1 MKIKIC
7 GLSRPADVD
16 AVNAAGPDYIGFV
29 FAQSRRQVDETTAA
43 ALKARLSPGILSVG
57 VFVNPPPEQVIRLC
71 RSGIIDVVQLHGDE
85 DAAYLLELGR
95 RIPNPIIKALR
106 VKSAAQVLE
115 AQALPCDWL
124 LLDAAPPKGYGG
136 GGRPFDWSLIPAGI
150 KPFFLAGGLT
160 PENIAAAAACGPWCL
175 DISSGVETDGQKDPD
190 KIAAAVAAAR
200 SV

>member
-16 AVNAAGPDYIGFV
+16 AVNAARPDYIGFV
-29 FAQSRRQVDETTAA
+29 FAQSKRRVDENTAA

-57 VFVNPPPEQVIRLC
+57 VFVNAPPEQIVRLC
-71 RSGIIDVVQLHGDE
+71 RDGILDAVQLHGDE
-85 DAAYLLELGR
+85 DAAYILELGR

-106 VKSAAQVLE
+106 VKSAVQILE
-115 AQALPCDWL
+115 AQALPCRWL
-124 LLDAAPPKGYGG
+124 LLDAAPPQGYGG
-136 GGRPFDWSLIPAGI
+136 GGNPFDWSLIPAGI

-160 PENIAAAAACGPWCL
+160 PKNIPAAAQCGPWCL
-175 DISSGVETDGQKDPD
+175 DMSSGVETDGRKDPD